1 MFQIVRYF
9 RPAAVF
15 FLQIFYISDQ
25 LMFIPPGVPEN
36 QEDPATPLKK
46 ILLYNG
52 ASSWGG

>member
-1 MFQIVRYF
+1 M
-9 RPAAVF
+9 
-15 FLQIFYISDQ
+15 FYIIHVSDQ

>member
-1 MFQIVRYF
+1 LLDISDQLMFQIV
-9 RPAAVF
+9 
-15 FLQIFYISDQ
+15 YISDQ

-46 ILLYNG
+46 IVLYNG